1 MTKRIVLLNESS
13 TTQLLNA
20 VHYDIETSVNLIST
34 VVLLDTGKVANDK
47 AIAGILTDLKPGSST
62 PITLNDKVFNVLI
75 TE

>member
-1 MTKRIVLLNESS
+1 MTARIVLLNAGS

-47 AIAGILTDLKPGSST
+47 AIAGILTDLEPGSSA
-62 PITLNDKVFNVLI
+62 PITLNGKVFNILL
-75 TE
+75 TD

>member
-34 VVLLDTGKVANDK
+34 VVLLDTGKVANEK
-47 AIAGILTDLKPGSST
+47 AIAGVLTDLKPGSST

-75 TE
+75 TD

>member
-47 AIAGILTDLKPGSST
+47 AIAGILTDLVPGSSA
-62 PITLNDKVFNVLI
+62 PITLNGKVFNILLND
-75 TE
+75 

>member
-20 VHYDIETSVNLIST
+20 VHYDNETSVNLIST

-62 PITLNDKVFNVLI
+62 PITLNDKVFNILL
-75 TE
+75 TD

>member
-34 VVLLDTGKVANDK
+34 VVLLSLSKTIRLVMMLPRS
-47 AIAGILTDLKPGSST
+47 IYQRQ
-62 PITLNDKVFNVLI
+62 LI
-75 TE
+75 TPV

>member
-47 AIAGILTDLKPGSST
+47 AIAGILTDLEPGSST

-75 TE
+75 TD

>member
-47 AIAGILTDLKPGSST
+47 AIAGILTDLEPGRSA
-62 PITLNDKVFNVLI
+62 PITLNCKVFNILL
-75 TE
+75 TD

>member
-34 VVLLDTGKVANDK
+34 VVLLDTGKVANEK
-47 AIAGILTDLKPGSST
+47 AIAGVLTVLEPGCSA
-62 PITLNDKVFNVLI
+62 PITLHDKVFNVLI
-75 TE
+75 TD

>member
-1 MTKRIVLLNESS
+1 MPGRIVLLNAGS

-47 AIAGILTDLKPGSST
+47 AIAGILTDLKPGCST
-62 PITLNDKVFNVLI
+62 PITLNDKVFNILL
-75 TE
+75 TD

>member
-34 VVLLDTGKVANDK
+34 VVLLATGKVANDK
-47 AIAGILTDLKPGSST
+47 AIAGILTDLVPGSSA
-62 PITLNDKVFNVLI
+62 PITLNGKVFNILL
-75 TE
+75 TD

>member
-47 AIAGILTDLKPGSST
+47 AIAGILTDLKPGSSA

-75 TE
+75 TD

>member
-47 AIAGILTDLKPGSST
+47 AIVGILTDLKPGCST
-62 PITLNDKVFNVLI
+62 PISLNGKVFNILL
-75 TE
+75 TA

>member
-47 AIAGILTDLKPGSST
+47 AIAGILTDLKPGCST
-62 PITLNDKVFNVLI
+62 PITLHDKVFNVLI
-75 TE
+75 TD

>member
-1 MTKRIVLLNESS
+1 MTTRIVLLNESS

-20 VHYDIETSVNLIST
+20 VFYDIDTSVNLIST

-62 PITLNDKVFNVLI
+62 PITLNGKVFNILL
-75 TE
+75 TA

>member
-47 AIAGILTDLKPGSST
+47 AIAGILTDLEPGSSAS
-62 PITLNDKVFNVLI
+62 ITLNGKVFNILL
-75 TE
+75 TD